1 MYTKNIYYYNIIIT
15 IIREYKMGNY
25 YETFKK
31 GNLEM
36 LLLKMLSIDDCYG
49 YEFTQLFSKISNEVL
64 KLSPAT
70 MYPALY
76 RLEQK
81 GLIESY
87 EKAIGKRM
95 KQIYYHLTETGQ
107 KELNE
112 MMRDY
117 EKIVNATNAILAY
130 EKRQEDIL

>member
-1 MYTKNIYYYNIIIT
+1 
-15 IIREYKMGNY
+15 MGKY

-36 LLLKMLSIDDCYG
+36 ILLKMLSIDDCYG
-49 YEFTQLFSKISNEVL
+49 YEFTQLFSKISNNVL

-76 RLEQK
+76 RLEKK

-87 EKAIGKRM
+87 EKVIGKRM
-95 KQIYYHLTETGQ
+95 KRIYYHLTQDGAEEL
-107 KELNE
+107 KEMLQ
-112 MMRDY
+112 DY
-117 EKIVNATNAILAY
+117 TEVVDATNAILMY
-130 EKRQEDIL
+130 EKQQENIL